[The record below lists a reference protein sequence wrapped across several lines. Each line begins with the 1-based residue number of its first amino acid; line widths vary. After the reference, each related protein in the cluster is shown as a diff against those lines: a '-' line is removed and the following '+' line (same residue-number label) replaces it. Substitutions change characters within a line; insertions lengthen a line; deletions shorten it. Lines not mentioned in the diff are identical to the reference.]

1 MVDSEPNYGRKSI
14 NYTQPWTRDRLWG
27 QPTALVSALES
38 SLESIHQTVKLESI
52 LLGASKTRQQHFN
65 SNRACLPEVES
76 EKKGWELG
84 SMDSTH
90 HGLSPFTNRGQLVLL
105 H

>member
-38 SLESIHQTVKLESI
+38 ALESSLESIHQTVKLESS
-52 LLGASKTRQQHFN
+52 LLGASKTR
-65 SNRACLPEVES
+65 
-76 EKKGWELG
+76 
-84 SMDSTH
+84 
-90 HGLSPFTNRGQLVLL
+90 
-105 H
+105 